1 MRTTPREVCIKL
13 KASFNLS
20 STQRKV
26 LIGTL
31 LGDGGIRLKGKYAR
45 LHIKHSEHQL
55 PLVEYKRRIFSNI
68 TGMDIRVFRQKV
80 SKTDYS
86 FAEFVT
92 LTHPIFLEYYRL
104 FYPNYKKEVP
114 KEIKNLLKDPLSL
127 AIWIMDDGS
136 AEYAGLSIQTHSFS
150 KSEVDLLRETIEL
163 NFEIKTTKR
172 LNKGKW
178 IIYFPKASLPILI
191 NKIDKFMLKEFKYKL
206 LPYSVRYANPVET
219 VRRVPFK
226 SEYDTVRTA

>member
-13 KASFNLS
+13 KSGFILS
-20 STQRKV
+20 STQRDI

-45 LHIKHSEHQL
+45 LHIKHSLRQL
-55 PLVEYKRRIFSNI
+55 SLVEYKREIFSNI
-68 TGMDIRVFRQKV
+68 TGMNTRVFKQKV
-80 SKTDYS
+80 GRTEYS

-92 LTHPIFLEYYRL
+92 LSHPVFLDYYRL
-104 FYPNYKKEVP
+104 FYPNHKKEVP
-114 KEIKNLLKDPLSL
+114 KEIKNLLINPLSL
-127 AIWIMDDGS
+127 AVWIMDDGS

-150 KSEVDLLRETIEL
+150 KNEVDFLREVIEL
-163 NFEIKTTKR
+163 NFKIKTTKR

-206 LPYSVRYANPVET
+206 VPYSIKYANPVET
-219 VRRVPFK
+219 ACRVPIN